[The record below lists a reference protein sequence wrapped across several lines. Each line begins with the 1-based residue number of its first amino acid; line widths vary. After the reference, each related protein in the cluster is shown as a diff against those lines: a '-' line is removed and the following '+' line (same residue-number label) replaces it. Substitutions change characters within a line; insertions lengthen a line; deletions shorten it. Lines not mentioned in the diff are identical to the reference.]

1 MGQKA
6 QRILTLIEDGD
17 LVESLDFVLRAV
29 EDAVR
34 IADEQALAAAARE
47 AQAERQ
53 EFDRQPTIDSVFD
66 ALHELPDELQTI
78 VDASSPDTR
87 FDEDITSVRAKL
99 QSLQTEDEVA
109 EQGPLGL
116 QVNIFP
122 ISFSIVTGLS
132 TYFKQI
138 YIYMYIYITLAR
150 ACSAHR
156 AREGGSRTG
165 WWRDRRRDDHGCDLA
180 ALS

>member
-122 ISFSIVTGLS
+122 ISFSIVTELS
-132 TYFKQI
+132 TYFKKM
-138 YIYMYIYITLAR
+138 YIYVYITLAR

-156 AREGGSRTG
+156 AREGGSRAG
-165 WWRDRRRDDHGCDLA
+165 WWRDRRRNDHGCDLA

>member
-138 YIYMYIYITLAR
+138 YIYMCIYI
-150 ACSAHR
+150 
-156 AREGGSRTG
+156 
-165 WWRDRRRDDHGCDLA
+165 
-180 ALS
+180 

>member
-109 EQGPLGL
+109 EQGPPSRDDG
-116 QVNIFP
+116 V
-122 ISFSIVTGLS
+122 
-132 TYFKQI
+132 
-138 YIYMYIYITLAR
+138 
-150 ACSAHR
+150 
-156 AREGGSRTG
+156 GGKNVPPC
-165 WWRDRRRDDHGCDLA
+165 RRRGGG
-180 ALS
+180 ALPARRRGEFARIDCL